1 MSPRLPPRRFEGKK
15 VALALATFFL
25 VGTAVATTIAY
36 FGHQVG
42 AVARERFE
50 AARAEER

>member
-15 VALALATFFL
+15 VALAFAAFLL
-25 VGTAVATTIAY
+25 VGTAIATTIAY

-42 AVARERFE
+42 AVTRERFE

>member
-15 VALALATFFL
+15 VALALGAFL
-25 VGTAVATTIAY
+25 LLGTAVATTIAY

-50 AARAEER
+50 AARAEGP

>member
-1 MSPRLPPRRFEGKK
+1 MRRC
-15 VALALATFFL
+15 VLLALLLAAGSA
-25 VGTAVATTIAY
+25 GTAVATTIAY

-50 AARAEER
+50 AARAEGR